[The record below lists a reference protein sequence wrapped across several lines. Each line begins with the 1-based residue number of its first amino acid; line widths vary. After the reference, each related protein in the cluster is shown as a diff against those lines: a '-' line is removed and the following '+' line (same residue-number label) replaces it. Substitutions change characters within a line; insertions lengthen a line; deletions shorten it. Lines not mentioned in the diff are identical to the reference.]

1 MAQYVY
7 NDDAPFS
14 VPPSTTLHYVVT
26 VTSTAQALTAVTDI
40 TTAAAHVVP
49 RYTDGNNETKWP
61 KAVYIGHMNTAHD
74 VWVTWDGASPVVG
87 TTWGI
92 WPKSRRNRR
101 GRAKHGVDALP
112 SPLHSFPFHRVSP
125 RFRNRSLRL

>member
-40 TTAAAHVVP
+40 TTGAAHIVP

-87 TTWGI
+87 TTQPI
-92 WPKSRRNRR
+92 
-101 GRAKHGVDALP
+101 GVKVPQTYPALRIP
-112 SPLHSFPFHRVSP
+112 APAAIKAGTIKL
-125 RFRNRSLRL
+125 RSDQVGGTPVILTYEF